1 MKKIARIAVA
11 AAICIFNTME
21 AKDGMET
28 LTPKEKSIALSAA
41 YAAKGDQNGL
51 KTRSEEHTSEL
62 QSLGAIS
69 YAVFCLKKIFFLMIR
84 RPPRSTLFPYTT
96 LFRSSRPVTWTPK
109 TEPK

>member
-51 KTRSEEHTSEL
+51 KTSLADGLDSGGGRSTNTRRFSCRFTHIADSRAASTRSELSWG
-62 QSLGAIS
+62 S
-69 YAVFCLKKIFFLMIR
+69 
-84 RPPRSTLFPYTT
+84 
-96 LFRSSRPVTWTPK
+96 
-109 TEPK
+109 

>member
-41 YAAKGDQNGL
+41 YAAKVILLKRFEEGL
-51 KTRSEEHTSEL
+51 TGL
-62 QSLGAIS
+62 NWA
-69 YAVFCLKKIFFLMIR
+69 
-84 RPPRSTLFPYTT
+84 
-96 LFRSSRPVTWTPK
+96 
-109 TEPK
+109 

>member
-51 KTRSEEHTSEL
+51 KTSLADGLASGGGGGRSTQTRRFADRCTHIADTRAASTRSELSWG
-62 QSLGAIS
+62 S
-69 YAVFCLKKIFFLMIR
+69 
-84 RPPRSTLFPYTT
+84 
-96 LFRSSRPVTWTPK
+96 
-109 TEPK
+109 

>member
-51 KTRSEEHTSEL
+51 KTSLADGLDSGGGGRSTNTRRFSCRFTHIADSRAASTRSELSWG
-62 QSLGAIS
+62 S
-69 YAVFCLKKIFFLMIR
+69 
-84 RPPRSTLFPYTT
+84 
-96 LFRSSRPVTWTPK
+96 
-109 TEPK
+109 

>member
-41 YAAKGDQNGL
+41 YAAKGDQNDL
-51 KTRSEEHTSEL
+51 TQE
-62 QSLGAIS
+62 
-69 YAVFCLKKIFFLMIR
+69 V
-84 RPPRSTLFPYTT
+84 
-96 LFRSSRPVTWTPK
+96 
-109 TEPK
+109 